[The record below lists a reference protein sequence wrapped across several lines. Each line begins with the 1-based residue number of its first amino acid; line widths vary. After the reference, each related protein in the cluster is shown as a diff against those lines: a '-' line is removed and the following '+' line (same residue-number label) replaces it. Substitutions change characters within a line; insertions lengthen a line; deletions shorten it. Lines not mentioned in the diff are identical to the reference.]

1 MSDEAGGAVETKSG
15 AKKKSGKRKASGEPR
30 APRTNPIEAEF
41 GVNGLVAAKAYFS
54 TAKTNEARKNE
65 KRELLT
71 ALRAK
76 GKAGDPE
83 KAKKIQ
89 ASIDRMT
96 AKLNAAQNSDAVIAK
111 YKTKLQSI
119 WQTISGETEQATA

>member
-54 TAKTNEARKNE
+54 TAIS
-65 KRELLT
+65 
-71 ALRAK
+71 
-76 GKAGDPE
+76 PE